1 MLLTKLPIYLY
12 HHEELPYRGDG
23 ALFHFTKFE
32 SFLKI
37 LEDMTLL
44 PSSFGNLND
53 MNEGNVNNMNMNNN
67 FLVMYNAE
75 KYIKDRC
82 RILSFSQNYDIGGF
96 GQEGTNHPAM
106 WAHYAENSNG
116 VCIVLDK
123 DAFVKKNKEV
133 LGKHFYKFEDIVYDI
148 FNTPNDE
155 VINYKANTPEE
166 FIMNNWKALFFMK
179 HKDWENED
187 EHRLFI
193 MDYNGKLS
201 IDGCIKYIVLGRKVF
216 LDASRIKLIMDM
228 VVDPKFI
235 CYHKF
240 IPHSFATMCY
250 NYHGYSTMEI
260 AYKIEMIVRE
270 NLLDRRYTDSLLSK
284 EITP

>member
-82 RILSFSQNYDIGGF
+82 RILSFSQNYDIGGL
-96 GQEGTNHPAM
+96 GQDPAM

-270 NLLDRRYTDSLLSK
+270 NLLDRRYTDYERWLK
-284 EITP
+284 EEQGYC